1 MIIPHVEEN
10 LARGRFNAVELFP
23 THCPCCDSPAYIKE
37 GKGDKGKITRVLCCN
52 NPGCANQILRKF
64 VHFVGKKAMD
74 IEGLSE
80 ATLKTFIDM
89 GWLND
94 FMGIYGLGEYSHE
107 ITSLEGFGV
116 KSWQRLQDAIQRSRK
131 TTFERYL
138 VAMDIPLIGRTAS
151 RELSRHFDSSLDDFE
166 AAVMGGFDFTILE
179 GFGITLHNNIHA
191 WFKEPENQ
199 NLWKELQKMIDVEKK
214 DPPATSEGAGS
225 PFTGCTIVVTGK
237 LVHFTRDTIN
247 AKIVEL
253 GATASSTIS
262 KNTNYLI
269 CGEKAGSKLAKA
281 QSLGVTVLSE
291 QEFLTMSES
300 A

>member
-1 MIIPHVEEN
+1 MDGVAET
-10 LARGRFNAVELFP
+10 L
-23 THCPCCDSPAYIKE
+23 HCDNS
-37 GKGDKGKITRVLCCN
+37 N
-52 NPGCANQILRKF
+52 CANQILRKF

-94 FMGIYGLGEYSHE
+94 FTDIYKLGNFVFE

-138 VAMDIPLIGRTAS
+138 VAMDIPMIGRTAS
-151 RELSRHFDSSLDDFE
+151 RELNRYFNNNLDGFE
-166 AAVMGGFDFTILE
+166 TAVTGGFDFTVLD
-179 GFGITLHNNIHA
+179 GFGATLHNNIHT
-191 WFKEPENQ
+191 WFNEPKNLI
-199 NLWKELQKMIDVEKK
+199 LWKELQKMVTVETK
-214 DPPATSEGAGS
+214 DTPATSEGADNPFAGS
-225 PFTGCTIVVTGK
+225 TIVVTGK
-237 LVHFTRDTIN
+237 LVHFTRNSIN
-247 AKIVEL
+247 AKIEEL
-253 GATASSTIS
+253 GATAGNTIS

-291 QEFLTMSES
+291 QEFLTMSAS